1 MSKVDERYG
10 IFRKQA
16 VEKQNDKL
24 LGDVLVV
31 PPLPYSLVTFAIV
44 LLVSVSI
51 VLLMNGS
58 FARKETVHGFL
69 VPDQG
74 IIRVYAS
81 SSGVIRRI
89 FINENESV
97 EEGQSLFMINGDHLL
112 ESGEYLETLLLDEY
126 LAQKD
131 NLSKRLSRLP
141 FLFENKK
148 LELNQSILA
157 TSKDLAHIEAQ
168 IVLLNRKIDITKRTI
183 VNITA
188 LRENFLASIDDEDL
202 ALVKLLDLQA
212 EKQDLLRNYDSQ
224 YDQLRHLELQQKGL
238 SFEYLDQEGQLTS
251 SLSLVIQSI
260 ARLQGQ
266 RAVIVKANK
275 AGRVSSIQIKEG
287 QEVRTSLPLM
297 TITPEGSELE
307 AELLVPA
314 RAIGF
319 VEVGLQV
326 KLRYSA
332 FHFQKFGLYTATI
345 TSVSETVLLPSELSG
360 IAISAYEPMY
370 RVKARL
376 MKQNIDAYG
385 KEIPLKEGISLE
397 ADIRLAERT
406 LVDWLLEPII
416 SLKGRL

>member
-141 FLFENKK
+141 FLFENTRT
-148 LELNQSILA
+148 QSI
-157 TSKDLAHIEAQ
+157 
-168 IVLLNRKIDITKRTI
+168 
-183 VNITA
+183 
-188 LRENFLASIDDEDL
+188 
-202 ALVKLLDLQA
+202 
-212 EKQDLLRNYDSQ
+212 Y
-224 YDQLRHLELQQKGL
+224 
-238 SFEYLDQEGQLTS
+238 
-251 SLSLVIQSI
+251 
-260 ARLQGQ
+260 
-266 RAVIVKANK
+266 
-275 AGRVSSIQIKEG
+275 
-287 QEVRTSLPLM
+287 
-297 TITPEGSELE
+297 
-307 AELLVPA
+307 
-314 RAIGF
+314 
-319 VEVGLQV
+319 
-326 KLRYSA
+326 
-332 FHFQKFGLYTATI
+332 FGY
-345 TSVSETVLLPSELSG
+345 V
-360 IAISAYEPMY
+360 
-370 RVKARL
+370 
-376 MKQNIDAYG
+376 
-385 KEIPLKEGISLE
+385 
-397 ADIRLAERT
+397 
-406 LVDWLLEPII
+406 
-416 SLKGRL
+416 